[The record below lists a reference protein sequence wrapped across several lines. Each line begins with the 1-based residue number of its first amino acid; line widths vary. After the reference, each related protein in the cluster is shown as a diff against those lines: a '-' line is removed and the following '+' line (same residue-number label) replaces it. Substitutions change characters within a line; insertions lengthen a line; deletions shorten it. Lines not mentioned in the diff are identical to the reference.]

1 MLCAL
6 QTAGREYSSL
16 PLEAGG
22 GGEGTGGGKT
32 QEVIGN
38 ILGKTET
45 PKSNLRT
52 CQASP
57 PSSQEG
63 RPAAGVRQVH
73 KHDEE
78 GCLQN
83 SCSGMSCR
91 WWRCCPPQREQLAAW
106 TQDPLGPLAALQGE
120 GVLTCPPRGGGRGD
134 PEPGNCHSFQRDQSI
149 RFLISAPPGGQARPR
164 QRSRL
169 SLPGR
174 TQHWRVLHEGGG
186 RGQQT

>member
-63 RPAAGVRQVH
+63 RPAKFINMMKKAVCKIHAV
-73 KHDEE
+73 E
-78 GCLQN
+78 
-83 SCSGMSCR
+83 
-91 WWRCCPPQREQLAAW
+91 
-106 TQDPLGPLAALQGE
+106 
-120 GVLTCPPRGGGRGD
+120 
-134 PEPGNCHSFQRDQSI
+134 
-149 RFLISAPPGGQARPR
+149 
-164 QRSRL
+164 
-169 SLPGR
+169 
-174 TQHWRVLHEGGG
+174 
-186 RGQQT
+186 